1 LRHFPKNS
9 PSKTLEMNIEQTTNN
24 FSDSDY
30 ILLMAKKLLAGGVAG
45 IVGTTCIYPID
56 LVKTRLQNEHSRV
69 GISKLPSFIK
79 QIYSKNG
86 GLKGFYA
93 GLSANL
99 LGVTPEKAI
108 KLTVNDLARMELA
121 KWNGVNEKDLG
132 ILWGVVAGGVAGACQ
147 IIATTPMEM
156 AKIQLQMLSKQH
168 PESIATT
175 GLIKIVKSLGIT
187 GLYRG
192 FGATFA
198 RDVPFSIVFFPT
210 HAFFKNQIFQ
220 KDDSLLAGF
229 GAGALAALFVTPMDV
244 VKTRL
249 QTLND
254 PQIKMSTIYREIYR
268 EEGLKAFFK
277 GSLQRCFI
285 VASLFGISLKVYE
298 LIK

>member
-1 LRHFPKNS
+1 
-9 PSKTLEMNIEQTTNN
+9 MAINN
-24 FSDSDY
+24 FSESEFVTL
-30 ILLMAKKLLAGGVAG
+30 ISKKLLAGGAAG

-56 LVKTRLQNEHSRV
+56 LIKTRIQNEHSSV
-69 GISKLPSFIK
+69 GLWKLPTFIK
-79 QIYSKNG
+79 QIYIKNK
-86 GLKGFYA
+86 GLRGFYA

-108 KLTVNDLARMELA
+108 KLAVNDLSRMELA
-121 KWNGVNEKDLG
+121 KLKGVNEKDLG
-132 ILWGVVAGGVAGACQ
+132 IVWGIMAGGIAGACQ
-147 IIATTPMEM
+147 IVATTPMEM
-156 AKIQLQMLSKQH
+156 AKIQMQMLSKQH
-168 PESIATT
+168 PESTPNS
-175 GLIKIVKSLGIT
+175 LVKIVKNLGIR

-198 RDVPFSIVFFPT
+198 RDVPFSLIFFPT
-210 HAFFKNQIFQ
+210 HAYFKNQIFM
-220 KDDSLLAGF
+220 KDDSLFAGF
-229 GAGALAALFVTPMDV
+229 GAGALAALIVTPMDV

-254 PQIKMSTIYREIYR
+254 PSIKMSTIYREIYR
-268 EEGLKAFFK
+268 EEGIRAFFK

>member
-1 LRHFPKNS
+1 M
-9 PSKTLEMNIEQTTNN
+9 EIESDANN
-24 FSDSDY
+24 FSDSDFIY
-30 ILLMAKKLLAGGVAG
+30 LTSKRLLAGGLAG
-45 IVGTTCIYPID
+45 IFGTTCIYPID

-69 GISKLPSFIK
+69 GISKLPSFVK
-79 QIYSKNG
+79 QIYMKNG
-86 GLKGFYA
+86 LRGFYA

-99 LGVTPEKAI
+99 FGVTPEKAI
-108 KLTVNDLARMELA
+108 KLTVNDLARIEFA
-121 KWNGVNEKDLG
+121 KWNKVDEKELGV
-132 ILWGVVAGGVAGACQ
+132 LWGVVAGGIAGACQ
-147 IIATTPMEM
+147 ILATTPMEM

-168 PESIATT
+168 PESSATT
-175 GLIKIVKSLGIT
+175 GLMNTVKNLGIS

-198 RDVPFSIVFFPT
+198 RDVPFSIIFFPT

-229 GAGALAALFVTPMDV
+229 GAGALAALLVTPMDV

-254 PQIKMSTIYREIYR
+254 PSIKMTAIYREIYR
-268 EEGLKAFFK
+268 KEGLKAFFK